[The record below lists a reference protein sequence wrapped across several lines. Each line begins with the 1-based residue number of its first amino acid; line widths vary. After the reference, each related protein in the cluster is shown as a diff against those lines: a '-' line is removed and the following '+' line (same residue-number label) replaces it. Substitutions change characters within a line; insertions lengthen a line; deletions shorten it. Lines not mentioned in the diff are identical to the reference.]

1 MTFCYNETEYK
12 FNMKIFFSCIIISL
26 IVSSCVLGLFF
37 TITNAQDMYN
47 EASIRP
53 TMFNADI
60 GGCQNECKAFHDYV
74 VDTQQKKKAK
84 NKVKKRTQKMPI
96 VSDSA
101 IKRYED
107 RTKITCRTSKAY
119 ELCNIYGDS
128 NENGLVKCQDRYLV
142 AMGQSYGQTGDKFNI
157 TLEKPNGEQ
166 HVVKVMLGD
175 VKKNEHTVD
184 GEGYHCEDGHVIEG
198 IVDSDCLP
206 NKAKIMGDLNYT
218 TEFNGEIVEI
228 EKVVE

>member
-37 TITNAQDMYN
+37 TITNAQDVYN

-53 TMFNADI
+53 TMFNADV

-84 NKVKKRTQKMPI
+84 SKAKKRTQKMPI

-119 ELCNIYGDS
+119 ELCNTHGVVVK
-128 NENGLVKCQDRYLV
+128 NGFVKCKDRYLV
-142 AMGQSYGQTGDKFNI
+142 AMGQSYGQTGDKFDI
-157 TLEKPNGEQ
+157 TLKKESGEK
-166 HVVKVMLGD
+166 HVLKVVLGD
-175 VKKNEHTVD
+175 VKKDEHTVN
-184 GEGYHCEDGHVIEG
+184 GEGYYCDDGHVIEG
-198 IVDSDCLP
+198 IVDTESLP
-206 NKAKIMGDLNYT
+206 DQAKTMGDLNYT
-218 TEFNGEIVEI
+218 AEFNGEILEI
-228 EKVVE
+228 KKVD